1 MNQSQV
7 RRSTCLHGAPTS
19 AIDQLAGIQIRRD
32 VSPLSVSA
40 LRNAQC
46 SEQDM
51 FDASTRGFS
60 LIEML
65 VALVVLSLS
74 LSVLY
79 QAAMGATRNVRVASE
94 YTDAVMLA
102 ESMLAE
108 HSHVTEENF
117 AVTGR
122 YAQYDWQVSSWPAQV
137 DDGLDPEQRAVAPRA
152 LQYLEVVVSW
162 PGPSAPRN
170 LNLLTVVPLRELAE

>member
-1 MNQSQV
+1 MSCAYIKKAASIY
-7 RRSTCLHGAPTS
+7 RPPTPP
-19 AIDQLAGIQIRRD
+19 IDQPAAIQKRRD
-32 VSPLSVSA
+32 DSCISA
-40 LRNAQC
+40 PRTAR
-46 SEQDM
+46 SSARDR
-51 FDASTRGFS
+51 FDASARGFS

-122 YAQYDWQVSSWPAQV
+122 YAQYDWQVSSWPAEFE
-137 DDGLDPEQRAVAPRA
+137 DGLDPEQRAVAPRA

-162 PGPSAPRN
+162 PGRSASRN
-170 LNLLTVVPLRELAE
+170 LNLLTVVPLREPAE

>member
-1 MNQSQV
+1 MNRSQAK
-7 RRSTCLHGAPTS
+7 RSTYLQGAPTL
-19 AIDQLAGIQIRRD
+19 AIDQPAGIQKRRV
-32 VSPLSVSA
+32 VSPITG

-122 YAQYDWQVSSWPAQV
+122 YAHYEWQVSSWPARAE
-137 DDGLDPEQRAVAPRA
+137 DGLDPEQRALAPLA

-162 PGPSAPRN
+162 PGRSAPRN
-170 LNLLTVVPLRELAE
+170 LNLLTVVPRREPAG

>member
-1 MNQSQV
+1 MSLPHSKKPAFSIGA
-7 RRSTCLHGAPTS
+7 STSHIDRFSEAPT
-19 AIDQLAGIQIRRD
+19 RRD
-32 VSPLSVSA
+32 DFSASAMRKAELSEHKPPHTSA
-40 LRNAQC
+40 
-46 SEQDM
+46 
-51 FDASTRGFS
+51 RGFS

-79 QAAMGATRNVRVASE
+79 QAAMGATRNVRVAAE

-108 HSHVTEENF
+108 HSYVTEENF
-117 AVTGR
+117 ALAGR
-122 YAQYDWQVSSWPAQV
+122 YAQYDWRVSTWPALV
-137 DDGLDPEQRAVAPRA
+137 EDGLDPELRAVTPRA

-162 PGPSAPRN
+162 PGRRAPRN

>member
-1 MNQSQV
+1 MSCAHKKKAASLYGVSTTPIDQAVEIQK
-7 RRSTCLHGAPTS
+7 RRDAPT
-19 AIDQLAGIQIRRD
+19 I
-32 VSPLSVSA
+32 PA
-40 LRNAQC
+40 LRNAPS
-46 SEQDM
+46 SECDR
-51 FDASTRGFS
+51 FDATTRGFS

-137 DDGLDPEQRAVAPRA
+137 DDGLDPEQRAAAPRA

-162 PGPSAPRN
+162 PGRSAPRN

>member
-1 MNQSQV
+1 MTQSQIKNAALSLGSSV
-7 RRSTCLHGAPTS
+7 FVVDQTADAKALTDDHRVSVLRRAQHSERRRFYTS
-19 AIDQLAGIQIRRD
+19 AH
-32 VSPLSVSA
+32 
-40 LRNAQC
+40 
-46 SEQDM
+46 
-51 FDASTRGFS
+51 GFS

-65 VALVVLSLS
+65 VALVILALS

-108 HSHVTEENF
+108 HSHVIEENF
-117 AVTGR
+117 TMAGR
-122 YAQYDWQVSSWPAQV
+122 HAQYEWRVSSWPAPLE
-137 DDGLDPEQRAVAPRA
+137 DGLDPEQQAMEPRA

-162 PGPSAPRN
+162 PGRSAPRN

>member
-1 MNQSQV
+1 MSRQHSKKAA
-7 RRSTCLHGAPTS
+7 SLLGAATCPIGRPVETQKFRDNTS
-19 AIDQLAGIQIRRD
+19 I
-32 VSPLSVSA
+32 SA
-40 LRNAQC
+40 LRSARP
-46 SEQDM
+46 SERDL
-51 FDASTRGFS
+51 FDASARGFS

-117 AVTGR
+117 SVTGR
-122 YAQYDWQVSSWPAQV
+122 YAQFDWQVSSWPARV
-137 DDGLDPEQRAVAPRA
+137 EDGLDPEQRPVAPRA

-162 PGPSAPRN
+162 PGRSAPRN

>member
-1 MNQSQV
+1 MNRSRA
-7 RRSTCLHGAPTS
+7 RRSTYLHGAPTL
-19 AIDQLAGIQIRRD
+19 AIDQPAGIQKRGV
-32 VSPLSVSA
+32 VSPITG
-40 LRNAQC
+40 LRNAQS
-46 SEQDM
+46 SEQYM

-108 HSHVTEENF
+108 HSYVTEENF
-117 AVTGR
+117 ALAGR
-122 YAQYDWQVSSWPAQV
+122 YAQYDWRVSTWPALV
-137 DDGLDPEQRAVAPRA
+137 EDGLDPELRAVTPRA

-162 PGPSAPRN
+162 PGRTAPRN

>member
-1 MNQSQV
+1 MSCAFLKKAASLYGVSTTPIDQAAEIQK
-7 RRSTCLHGAPTS
+7 RRDAPT
-19 AIDQLAGIQIRRD
+19 I
-32 VSPLSVSA
+32 PA
-40 LRNAQC
+40 LRNAPS
-46 SEQDM
+46 SECDR
-51 FDASTRGFS
+51 FDATARGFS

-122 YAQYDWQVSSWPAQV
+122 YAQYDWRVSSWPAQV

-162 PGPSAPRN
+162 PGRSAPRN
-170 LNLLTVVPLRELAE
+170 FNLLTVVPLREPAE